1 MIRLSLATLFFF
13 LWTQSLWPQQ
23 TDSRVGDRTPGSLFS
38 QAIQSAKAGDLDR
51 SIQLIDAIL
60 KKQPNY
66 APALKLQGIV
76 LEQQGRPEEAALSFK
91 RALKL
96 TPDNPDLLY
105 RLGVHELFAGDYP
118 QAITLLKK
126 HLRLRP
132 RDGDALYYLAQAY
145 HQTGDNSLALSSIRQ
160 SVQIDAGNPS
170 VLQKY
175 GELLSSSDRDDEALE
190 WLVKARH
197 ADATLDRID
206 YDLAVANLNSMKFNE
221 ALGFAEK
228 IVKANP
234 ANPVYHALLGAIEL
248 KLSMWSDAATEFQR
262 ILAEKSDDPAALL
275 GLGQCQLELHDYPT
289 SAKTLQQLIAIDPTQ
304 ISAHFFLSRA
314 YEALNNSEAAE
325 QESELH
331 DNLMQRASFT
341 RSSARAETEEE
352 KSIRRHA
359 IELLQSDKEDQA
371 ITLLQQ
377 KSPSIFPTRESALVT
392 VAQMYLTLR
401 NAQEATRLVKL
412 ALQANPKTRGAHTL
426 LGVEAMQS
434 NDLATARFEFNAELK
449 NDPNYA
455 IAIAELGEV
464 RYREQRWAEAVELFE
479 KSKTSVPPFLYML
492 CDSYF
497 RLGKPRDAKVTAE
510 ALASFSKNDPAMMQA
525 LGALLTR
532 NQEHDLAERLTG
544 ESRSH

>member
-1 MIRLSLATLFFF
+1 MTSLNLATVFLL

-23 TDSRVGDRTPGSLFS
+23 TDDRVGDRTAGLLIS
-38 QAIQSAKAGDLDR
+38 QAIQSARAGDLDR
-51 SIQLIDAIL
+51 SLQIIDAIL

-66 APALKLQGIV
+66 APALKLQGMV
-76 LEQQGRPEEAALSFK
+76 LEQLGSTEEAASSFK

-96 TPDNPDLLY
+96 TPDDPDLLY
-105 RLGVHELFAGDYP
+105 RLGVHELLAGDSP

-132 RDGDALYYLAQAY
+132 RDGDAFYYLAQAY
-145 HQTGDNSLALSSIRQ
+145 HQTGDNSLALRSIQ
-160 SVQIDAGNPS
+160 KCVQLDPGNPS

-175 GELLSSSDRDDEALE
+175 GELLSSSDRDDEALK
-190 WLVKARH
+190 WLVKAWH
-197 ADATLDRID
+197 ADPTLDHID
-206 YDLAVANLNSMKFNE
+206 YDLAVANLNSMKFND

-228 IVKANP
+228 IVKSNP
-234 ANPVYHALLGAIEL
+234 ANPVYHALLAAIEL
-248 KLSMWSDAATEFQR
+248 KLSMWSDAAAEFQR

-275 GLGQCQLELHDYPT
+275 GLGQCQLELHDYAA
-289 SAKTLQQLIAIDPTQ
+289 SAKTLQHLISIDPMQ

-314 YEALNNSEAAE
+314 YEALNNSEAAK

-341 RSSARAETEEE
+341 RSSTRAETPEE
-352 KSIRRHA
+352 KSIRSHA
-359 IELLQSDKEDQA
+359 IELLQSGQEDQA

-377 KSPSIFPTRESALVT
+377 KSPSMFPTRESALVA
-392 VAQMYLTLR
+392 VAQMYLTLGD
-401 NAQEATRLVKL
+401 AQEATRLVKL
-412 ALQANPKTRGAHTL
+412 ALQADPKTRGAHTL

-434 NDLATARFEFNAELK
+434 NDLATARFEFNAEIK

-497 RLGKPRDAKVTAE
+497 RLGKSNDARVTAE
-510 ALASFSKNDPAMMQA
+510 TLASFSRNDPAMMQA

-532 NQEHDLAERLTG
+532 NQEHELAERLTG
-544 ESRSH
+544 ESHLH